1 MIKSQYPKR
10 LKSMLKSILAVL
22 FLTKFTSTSSKS
34 SFCVEF
40 RLLPAIAV
48 SLFLAT
54 YVAANVL

>member
-1 MIKSQYPKR
+1 
-10 LKSMLKSILAVL
+10 MLKSILAVL
-22 FLTKFTSTSSKS
+22 FLTKFTSTSSNS

-54 YVAANVL
+54 YVAGNVL